1 MDHLNVVANLLA
13 IIGISVAVI
22 GAAIVFYLT
31 EIVDELKRMNDREEK
46 K

>member
-1 MDHLNVVANLLA
+1 MNDPNVVANLLA

-31 EIVDELKRMNDREEK
+31 DILDELKRMNDREDK